1 MNTIYILEDNIK
13 MSIVC
18 ASFDYEKV
26 KEIKEEAENKI
37 VSFNAMCDEGKNLLV
52 EVRKRM
58 RQNVCIKK
66 NVYREDLY
74 YDKMIN
80 LFAKR
85 LTPEEKKC
93 WHLRHKQHAY
103 CSYKIT
109 TTDVV

>member
-1 MNTIYILEDNIK
+1 MKTIYILEDNIK

-26 KEIKEEAENKI
+26 KAIKEEAENKI
-37 VSFNAMCDEGKNLLV
+37 AAFNAMCDEGKNLLV

-66 NVYREDLY
+66 NVYREELY
-74 YDKMIN
+74 YDHLIN

-93 WHLRHKQHAY
+93 WHLRHKQHTY